1 MKRDP
6 KAIRP
11 LDPIPV
17 VLGPVDLKREELR
30 MAKQYP
36 SKPIPGKLTSEVL
49 GPEDIGPGGLSDVR
63 EYRERDWWVGITN
76 GHWEMTIGTAGRAEI
91 QNLILVLSF

>member
-1 MKRDP
+1 
-6 KAIRP
+6 
-11 LDPIPV
+11 
-17 VLGPVDLKREELR
+17 

-63 EYRERDWWVGITN
+63 EYRESDWWVGITN
-76 GHWEMTIGTAGRAEI
+76 GHWEMTIGTAGQAEI